1 MVEVFTFIFNFMIVA
16 IILNLCLCAIE
27 FALKGIFYINMSLS
41 IHSPL
46 FNLEVID
53 DWIANSLRVLIYVFA
68 LFGAPRLTI
77 LRVYTN

>member
-1 MVEVFTFIFNFMIVA
+1 MIEVFTFIFNIMLIA

-53 DWIANSLRVLIYVFA
+53 DWLTRSLSALIYVFA
-68 LFGAPRLTI
+68 LFGALCLTI
-77 LRVYTN
+77 VCVYAN

>member
-1 MVEVFTFIFNFMIVA
+1 MVEVFTFIFNIMLIA

-41 IHSPL
+41 IHKSL

-53 DWIANSLRVLIYVFA
+53 DWIANSLSILIYVFA
-68 LFGAPRLTI
+68 LFGALCLTI
-77 LRVYTN
+77 VCVYTN

>member
-1 MVEVFTFIFNFMIVA
+1 MIEVFTFIFNIMLIA

-53 DWIANSLRVLIYVFA
+53 DWLTRSLSALIYVFA
-68 LFGAPRLTI
+68 LFGALCLTFVC
-77 LRVYTN
+77 LCLC

>member
-1 MVEVFTFIFNFMIVA
+1 MIEVFTFIFNIMLIA

-53 DWIANSLRVLIYVFA
+53 DWLTRSLSALIYVFFFFFTLCLA
-68 LFGAPRLTI
+68 IVCLYI
-77 LRVYTN
+77 N

>member
-1 MVEVFTFIFNFMIVA
+1 MIEVFTFIFNFMIVA
-16 IILNLCLCAIE
+16 IVLSLCLCAIG

-53 DWIANSLRVLIYVFA
+53 DWLTRSLSALIYVFA
-68 LFGAPRLTI
+68 LFGALCLTFVC
-77 LRVYTN
+77 LCLC